1 MRGKCRDHLRISCKV
16 WTKEVKKMST
26 IKKLLA
32 VLTIFGAFGIVYA
45 LYALKTIPDTF
56 EFDID
61 EMERRDYDR
70 EI

>member
-1 MRGKCRDHLRISCKV
+1 
-16 WTKEVKKMST
+16 MST

-32 VLTIFGAFGIVYA
+32 VLTIFGAFGIFYA
-45 LYALKTIPDTF
+45 LYALRTMPDIF

>member
-1 MRGKCRDHLRISCKV
+1 
-16 WTKEVKKMST
+16 MST

-32 VLTIFGAFGIVYA
+32 VLTIFGALGIVYA